1 MVAPGAG
8 KGKSIRFPSDFPDDI
23 FQTASFLR
31 NSQEVSAIETNID

>member
-8 KGKSIRFPSDFPDDI
+8 KGKSIRFPSDLPDDI